1 MPSRDPTGNFRL
13 RFTLLHFSASSY
25 IRACS
30 SSWSKSKQAL
40 FPPTP
45 HPNPSQ
51 RDRELEL
58 KNKLCFTRGRGREG
72 EKGGGGGGD
81 THRERRGAL
90 KLKAI
95 PTYIRWSWTR
105 MSQYQGCEITEH
117 SQWKGQSMCTR
128 REIRGWGARGG
139 GGAKESGLLINGLQR
154 PVNRTGSP
162 QDDQTVISNAH
173 FETLFTLG
181 AGIAQRLERR
191 TRDWKVAGSNPC
203 WSGGRTFFSRVDFL
217 CWLLFRYLFHPRVTA
232 VARKRSRS
240 FCQKCRWQ
248 VTAKH
253 TYT

>member
-72 EKGGGGGGD
+72 EKGGGGGGE

-95 PTYIRWSWTR
+95 PKYVRWSWTR
-105 MSQYQGCEITEH
+105 MSQYQGCEITEQ

-128 REIRGWGARGG
+128 REIRGWGGEGGGG

-162 QDDQTVISNAH
+162 QDDQTVISKCTFRNSFHIGGGDSSVVRAPDSWLKGRG
-173 FETLFTLG
+173 FESL
-181 AGIAQRLERR
+181 LERR
-191 TRDWKVAGSNPC
+191 GNFLLQGRLSVLTLISVSVPPPC
-203 WSGGRTFFSRVDFL
+203 
-217 CWLLFRYLFHPRVTA
+217 Y
-232 VARKRSRS
+232 RSS
-240 FCQKCRWQ
+240 
-248 VTAKH
+248 T
-253 TYT
+253 